1 MKRRD
6 FISDTG
12 RALVAAAVPGLAH
25 AQAWPSR
32 PIRAITQ
39 DGPGGAVDARLRE
52 FVPALAEELKT
63 TVVVENKPGAAGQ
76 LAHQA
81 VLTQPADGY
90 TILLANATMTIV
102 PALYRNL
109 RYSTIRDFTPVAYSG
124 LSPIGLGIPASRPEK
139 TLAEWIAWAKTQKG
153 RLNYGSGGNGT
164 VQHLYG
170 FQVNED
176 FDLGATHVPYK
187 SAIQFLPD
195 LATNQLQFTM
205 LDIFSQRPFR
215 ERGTVRILAVT
226 GDERSKFL
234 PDVPTFKELGHP
246 GYDRMGWTAY
256 YVKAGTPPAIVER
269 LAGAINRIS
278 ALPEWAARREA
289 TWSQW
294 MPLSPAQLAERV
306 RHEAD
311 AWAALVKK
319 TGVYAD

>member
-1 MKRRD
+1 MNRRG
-6 FISDTG
+6 FLSDAG
-12 RALVAAAVPGLAH
+12 RALALTGAPGLAR

-32 PIRAITQ
+32 PIRVITQ

-52 FVPALAEELKT
+52 FAPALADALKA

-81 VLTQPADGY
+81 VLTQPADGC
-90 TILLANATMTIV
+90 TVLLANATMTIV

-109 RYSTIRDFTPVAYSG
+109 RYSTIRDFVPVAYSG

-139 TLAEWIAWAKTQKG
+139 TLADWVAWAKTQKG
-153 RLNYGSGGNGT
+153 TLNYGSGGNGT

-176 FDLGATHVPYK
+176 FGLGATHVPYK
-187 SAIQFLPD
+187 SAIQYLPD
-195 LATNQLQFTM
+195 LATGQLQFTM

-226 GDERSKFL
+226 GDERSRFL
-234 PDVPTFKELGHP
+234 PDVPTFRELGHA

-256 YVKAGTPPAIVER
+256 YVRAGTPAAIVER
-269 LAGAINRIS
+269 LADAINRLS

-294 MPLSPAQLAERV
+294 TPLAPAQLGERV
-306 RHEAD
+306 RREAD